1 MCSKSDS
8 VFASP
13 NLIFKLWR
21 FQGSQGTMF
30 TQNQLIDIVFV
41 VAYVPKIL
49 LAKKFSC
56 TCRWTQ
62 GRLDKGMFQKR

>member
-1 MCSKSDS
+1 MAFSRKSGNHGYS
-8 VFASP
+8 ES
-13 NLIFKLWR
+13 
-21 FQGSQGTMF
+21 
-30 TQNQLIDIVFV
+30 IDIGFV

-49 LAKKFSC
+49 LGKKFSC